1 MIRLTTVDGS
11 EVWIAADRIVMMR
24 LPGVWHA
31 EAQGLVDGQGWIEVN
46 VAPDT
51 ISDWIRRR

>member
-1 MIRLTTVDGS
+1 MIRLTTVDGN

-24 LPGVWHA
+24 QVPTGARL
-31 EAQGLVDGQGWIEVN
+31 LVDGQGWIEVN